1 MLRAILPGTVLLG
14 ICMLVPFAFANAQQA
29 TLGLQMRPAVIEEKV
44 EPGETR
50 SFTISVTNIASDE
63 KTLYLSAQDIIGI
76 DAGGV
81 PEFAEEGEKTP
92 YELSSWIGL
101 PTSIIVL
108 EGGET
113 RDITFTVRVPGDASP
128 GSHFG
133 GIFFEAKPQ
142 QGQDTG
148 AAIGAKVGT
157 VLSLLTAGD
166 LSEEVIL
173 REFST
178 ERFIYDSPPIGFKMN
193 IENRGNVLARPHGAI
208 EVSDMF
214 GKKVATVEVNAT
226 GAAVFP
232 QGTREYAESWDTD
245 GLVLGRYTATLNI
258 VYGEEERRTV
268 IRSTSFWVLP
278 MKPTL
283 ITLGSILGIIL
294 LMYFLV
300 RTYIRRRLRDMG
312 VTDTKAYSQRYNRGI
327 SRLAFI
333 AAGIAL
339 LGIVLL
345 GAIFVLFA

>member
-14 ICMLVPFAFANAQQA
+14 IALLLPISTASAQSA
-29 TLGLQMRPAVIEEKV
+29 MGLQMRPAVIEEKV
-44 EPGETR
+44 DPGETR
-50 SFTISVTNIASDE
+50 SFTIQVTNIAEEE
-63 KTLYLSAQDIIGI
+63 KTLYLSALDIVGI

-81 PEFAEEGEKTP
+81 PAFAEEGEKTP
-92 YELSSWIGL
+92 YELSAWIGL
-101 PTSIIVL
+101 PTDIIVL
-108 EGGET
+108 RSAET
-113 RDITFTVRVPGDASP
+113 RDITFTVRVPRDASP

-133 GIFFEAKPQ
+133 GIFFESKPS

-148 AAIGAKVGT
+148 TAIGARVGT
-157 VLSLLTAGD
+157 VVSLLVAGD
-166 LSEEVIL
+166 ITEEVIL

-178 ERFIYDSPPIGFKMN
+178 ERFIYDAPPVGFKMN

-208 EVSDMF
+208 EITDMF

-232 QGTREYAESWDTD
+232 QGTREYAESWDTE
-245 GLVLGRYTATLNI
+245 GLVLGRYTATLNV

-278 MKPTL
+278 LKPTL
-283 ITLGSILGIIL
+283 ITLGSILGVIL
-294 LMYFLV
+294 LLYFLV
-300 RTYIRRRLRDMG
+300 RTYIRRKLRDMG

-327 SRLAFI
+327 SRLTFI

-345 GAIFVLFA
+345 GAIFLLFA